1 MSQPAYPTFMEPSPA
16 YRWLF
21 SAFLVAASLLPACGV
36 SRDSSKSPRA
46 ATEQLLLSQAVERSF
61 EDVSVPILKDAA
73 VVMEVAGLTPDQ
85 YYVRDAVAGH
95 LARTQGVRIV
105 DRRDQA
111 RYVVHLM
118 VQALGTE
125 LDQSFFGMPQ
135 VQGGLIP
142 IALPELPLYKF
153 IREIGYVRYSMNI
166 YETATGRLVMTTPWY
181 TKTAAWRQY
190 TIFIFLTFR
199 TSTLTDPPELSRPPA
214 VPIITPLPAEPNDK
228 TDPSG
233 PR

>member
-1 MSQPAYPTFMEPSPA
+1 MRRPP
-16 YRWLF
+16 
-21 SAFLVAASLLPACGV
+21 FLQLCAIVAPLALLSACGV
-36 SRDSSKSPRA
+36 SRDSAKSPRA

-61 EDVSVPILKDAA
+61 EDVSVPLLKDAS

-95 LARTQGVRIV
+95 LARTQGVRVV
-105 DRRDQA
+105 DVRSQA
-111 RYVVHLM
+111 KYVVHIM

-153 IREIGYVRYSMNI
+153 VREIGYVRYALNI
-166 YETATGRLVMTTPWY
+166 YEAATGKLALSTPWY

-190 TIFIFLTFR
+190 TLFIFLTFR
-199 TSTLTDPPELSRPPA
+199 TSTLTDPPEISRPPA
-214 VPIITPLPAEPNDK
+214 VPILTPPPAEPEDK
-228 TDPSG
+228 TQPTG
-233 PR
+233 AR

>member
-1 MSQPAYPTFMEPSPA
+1 MAIRCSRLTG
-16 YRWLF
+16 
-21 SAFLVAASLLPACGV
+21 LLSVVLLEICLLSACGV
-36 SRDSSKSPRA
+36 TRDSSKSPRA
-46 ATEQLLLSQAVERSF
+46 ATEQLLLSQAVERSL
-61 EDVSVPILKDAA
+61 EDVSVPMLKDAE

-85 YYVRDAVAGH
+85 FYVRDAVAGH
-95 LARTQGVRIV
+95 LARTQGVRIMGF
-105 DRRDQA
+105 RDQA
-111 RYVVHLM
+111 KYVVRVM
-118 VQALGTE
+118 IQALGTE

-153 IREIGYVRYSMNI
+153 IREVGYVRYALNI
-166 YETATGRLVMTTPWY
+166 YEAVTGRLVLTTPWY

-214 VPIITPLPAEPNDK
+214 VPILTPPPAEPDGQN
-228 TDPSG
+228 
-233 PR
+233 

>member
-1 MSQPAYPTFMEPSPA
+1 MQLCAIFIA
-16 YRWLF
+16 
-21 SAFLVAASLLPACGV
+21 LVLLSACGV
-36 SRDSSKSPRA
+36 SRDASKSPRA
-46 ATEQLLLSQAVERSF
+46 ATEQLLLAQAVERSF
-61 EDVSVPILKDAA
+61 EDVSVPILKDVA

-95 LARTQGVRIV
+95 LARTLGTRIV
-105 DRRDQA
+105 DRHDQA
-111 RYVVHLM
+111 KYVVHVM

-153 IREIGYVRYSMNI
+153 IREVGYVRYAMNI
-166 YETATGRLVMTTPWY
+166 YESATGRLAMTTPWY

-214 VPIITPLPAEPNDK
+214 VPILTPPPAEPD
-228 TDPSG
+228 G
-233 PR
+233 PN

>member
-1 MSQPAYPTFMEPSPA
+1 MRRSQLIQLCAIFIA
-16 YRWLF
+16 
-21 SAFLVAASLLPACGV
+21 LLLLSACGV
-36 SRDSSKSPRA
+36 SRDASKSPRA
-46 ATEQLLLSQAVERSF
+46 ATEQLLLSQAVERSLD
-61 EDVSVPILKDAA
+61 DVIVPMLKDAA

-85 YYVRDAVAGH
+85 FYVRDAVAGH
-95 LARTQGVRIV
+95 LARTQGVRII
-105 DRRDQA
+105 DLRSQA
-111 RYVVHLM
+111 KYVVHVM
-118 VQALGTE
+118 IQALGTE

-153 IREIGYVRYSMNI
+153 VREVGYVRYSLNI
-166 YETATGRLVMTTPWY
+166 YEAATGRLALTTPWY

-214 VPIITPLPAEPNDK
+214 VPILTPPPAEPDEQN
-228 TDPSG
+228 
-233 PR
+233 

>member
-1 MSQPAYPTFMEPSPA
+1 
-16 YRWLF
+16 
-21 SAFLVAASLLPACGV
+21 
-36 SRDSSKSPRA
+36 
-46 ATEQLLLSQAVERSF
+46 
-61 EDVSVPILKDAA
+61 
-73 VVMEVAGLTPDQ
+73 MEVAGLTSDQ

-105 DRRDQA
+105 DMRSEA
-111 RYVVHLM
+111 KYVVHVM

-153 IREIGYVRYSMNI
+153 VREIGYVRYALHI
-166 YETATGRLVMTTPWY
+166 YEAATGKLALATPWY
-181 TKTAAWRQY
+181 TKTAAWRQC

-214 VPIITPLPAEPNDK
+214 VPILTPPPAEPEDK
-228 TDPSG
+228 AQPAG
-233 PR
+233 AR

>member
-1 MSQPAYPTFMEPSPA
+1 MRISI
-16 YRWLF
+16 L
-21 SAFLVAASLLPACGV
+21 LASCCLLSACGV

-46 ATEQLLLSQAVERSF
+46 ATEQLLLSQAVERSL
-61 EDVSVPILKDAA
+61 EEVSVPVLTDAA

-95 LARTQGVRIV
+95 LAKTQGVRVV
-105 DRRDQA
+105 DTRSQA
-111 RYVVHLM
+111 KYVVHVM

-142 IALPELPLYKF
+142 IALPEIPLYKF
-153 IREIGYVRYSMNI
+153 VREIGYVRYGMNI
-166 YETATGRLVMTTPWY
+166 YEAATGRLVMTTPWY

-214 VPIITPLPAEPNDK
+214 VPIITPLPKEPSDK
-228 TDPSG
+228 PATEG
-233 PR
+233 AQ

>member
-1 MSQPAYPTFMEPSPA
+1 MPFIQRCAI
-16 YRWLF
+16 L
-21 SAFLVAASLLPACGV
+21 SALVLLSACGV
-36 SRDSSKSPRA
+36 SRDSAKSPRA
-46 ATEQLLLSQAVERSF
+46 ATEQLLLAQAVERSF
-61 EDVSVPILKDAA
+61 EDVSVPMLKDAT

-85 YYVRDAVAGH
+85 YFVRDAVAAH
-95 LARTQGVRIV
+95 LAAQHGTRIRVSKDEAKYLVRVMI
-105 DRRDQA
+105 QS
-111 RYVVHLM
+111 
-118 VQALGTE
+118 LGTE

-153 IREIGYVRYSMNI
+153 IRQIGYVRYALNI
-166 YETATGRLVMTTPWY
+166 YETATGRLVLTTPWY

-214 VPIITPLPAEPNDK
+214 VPILTPPPADPADN
-228 TDPSG
+228 TDPVG
-233 PR
+233 AH

>member
-1 MSQPAYPTFMEPSPA
+1 MEPSPA
-16 YRWLF
+16 YRWLL
-21 SAFLVAASLLPACGV
+21 STCLVAACLLPGCGV

-46 ATEQLLLSQAVERSF
+46 ATEQLLLAQAVERSF
-61 EDVSVPILKDAA
+61 EDVTVPILKDAP

-85 YYVRDAVAGH
+85 FYVRDAVAGH
-95 LARTQGVRIV
+95 LAKSQGVRV
-105 DRRDQA
+105 MDRRDQA
-111 RYVVHLM
+111 KYVVHLM

-153 IREIGYVRYSMNI
+153 IREIGYVRYGMNI
-166 YETATGRLVMTTPWY
+166 YEATSGKLALATPWY

-214 VPIITPLPAEPNDK
+214 VPIITPVPSQPNDQNDRP
-228 TDPSG
+228 TPPNS
-233 PR
+233 R